1 MTGAFG
7 FLTVRTGSS
16 RLAAKCL
23 LPFGEGNVL
32 EHAIRRAHH
41 FRFTPVVCT
50 TILAEDDI
58 IEQTAEREGAL
69 CHRGSVTDKLVR
81 WLGAA
86 RRFGAAEFHTIDV
99 DDPFFDGDL
108 GHDSLALL
116 AQGYDAVYPSMETF
130 GGSVGF
136 SLTTDL
142 LERVCAEKTSDDT
155 EMMWYHIEKTPG
167 LRHTVL
173 KVPGALVDNA
183 SLRLTLDYEEDYW
196 MLMTVRRILG
206 PFASRTAIENLL
218 VANPAM
224 SQINLFRNVD
234 WKAGQLA
241 KKV

>member
-1 MTGAFG
+1 MTKPFG

-32 EHAIRRAHH
+32 EHVIRRTHH
-41 FRFTPVVCT
+41 FRLTPVVCT

-86 RRFGAAEFHTIDV
+86 RRLGVSEFHTVDV
-99 DDPFFDGDL
+99 DDPFFDGEL
-108 GHDSLALL
+108 GHASLAVL

-142 LERVCAEKTSDDT
+142 LERVCAEKTSEDT
-155 EMMWYHIEKTPG
+155 EMMWYHIEKSPG
-167 LRHTVL
+167 LKHTVL
-173 KVPGALVDNA
+173 SVPDARVDNP
-183 SLRLTLDYEEDYW
+183 SVRLTLDYDEDYW
-196 MLMTVRRILG
+196 MLMTVLRVLG
-206 PFASRTAIENLL
+206 PLASRQEIEDLFL
-218 VANPAM
+218 RNPDLT
-224 SQINLFRNVD
+224 QINLFRNAD